1 MTQEPDP
8 DPSPAAYVSTKPQRT
23 NPITAVVKAGQLIPL
38 LIFFVFTNGVAQSL
52 SSGQRPWAGAGGA
65 LIVVAFM
72 VFQYLSW
79 TRFTY
84 WFDADGDLRI
94 SSGILQVSQRR
105 VQLSR
110 LQSVEVTQ
118 PLLARLFG
126 LADVRPEVA
135 GAERRHLVIGYLT
148 LERAYALRAELLAR
162 AAGVRAPEPE
172 TPAPVAPEN
181 ALLSVPTAVVLE
193 SSLLSP
199 AALVAVV
206 VIVVM
211 IVFSILSQN
220 PVGMIPVFIAVIA
233 PLAGAI
239 NPFLTYFGF
248 TVAESPDG
256 LRLRFGL
263 TSHQLQTVPPGRVQA
278 VRIEAPVLWRHR
290 GWVRVVINVAGSPEQ
305 SETRDHPRVL
315 LPAGPIEVAHMLVQR
330 VLPGVDIQ
338 ALPMSSVPRSARWR
352 APLQRRRLA
361 AGSDDAVFVARHGW
375 LVPAWDA
382 VPHARVQSVRVSQ
395 GPWQRRLGLA
405 TVHLDST
412 PGPIKP
418 QAAHRATDEARVM
431 AEAQIVASRQAR
443 RNAPPERW
451 MRPPSSSGEATP

>member
-1 MTQEPDP
+1 MPTAPRR
-8 DPSPAAYVSTKPQRT
+8 S
-23 NPITAVVKAGQLIPL
+23 NPITAAVKAGQLIPIL
-38 LIFFVFTNGVAQSL
+38 VLFVFTNGLAQEV
-52 SSGQRPWAGAGGA
+52 SSGQRPWVGVGGA
-65 LIVVAFM
+65 LIVLAFM
-72 VFQYLSW
+72 AFQYLSW

-110 LQSVEVTQ
+110 LQSVDVTQ

-126 LADVRPEVA
+126 LAEVRPEVA
-135 GAERRHLVIGYLT
+135 GTERRHLVIGYLT
-148 LERAYALRAELLAR
+148 LDQAHALRAELLAR

-181 ALLSVPTAVVLE
+181 ALLSVPTSVVLE

-199 AALVAVV
+199 AALVAGI

-211 IVFSILSQN
+211 IVVTIVSRN
-220 PVGMIPVFIAVIA
+220 PVGMVPVFIAVIA

-305 SETRDHPRVL
+305 SEQRDHPRVL
-315 LPAGPIEVAHMLVQR
+315 LPAGPLDVAHLLVQR

-352 APLQRRRLA
+352 APLQGRRLA

-375 LVPAWDA
+375 LVPTWDA

-418 QAAHRATDEARVM
+418 HAAQRAADEARVM
-431 AEAQIVASRQAR
+431 AETQIAASRRAR
-443 RNAPPERW
+443 LHAPPDRW
-451 MRPPSSSGEATP
+451 MRPPNTGEVTP

>member
-1 MTQEPDP
+1 MTQQPDP
-8 DPSPAAYVSTKPQRT
+8 EPARGGFVPTTPQRT
-23 NPITAVVKAGQLIPL
+23 NPITAAVKAGQLIPIL
-38 LIFFVFTNGVAQSL
+38 VFFVFTNGLAQEA
-52 SSGQRPWAGAGGA
+52 SSGQRPWIGVGGA
-65 LIVVAFM
+65 FIVVAFM
-72 VFQYLSW
+72 VSQFLSW

-84 WFDADGDLRI
+84 WFDGDGDLRI
-94 SSGILQVSQRR
+94 SSGIFQVSERR

-126 LADVRPEVA
+126 LAEVRPEVA
-135 GAERRHLVIGYLT
+135 GTERRHLVIGYLT
-148 LERAYALRAELLAR
+148 LDDATALRAELLAR
-162 AAGVRAPEPE
+162 AAGVRGAEPE
-172 TPAPVAPEN
+172 TPAPIAPEN
-181 ALLSVPTAVVLE
+181 QLLTVPTSVVLE

-199 AALVAVV
+199 AALVAG
-206 VIVVM
+206 VIVAVVLVVT
-211 IVFSILSQN
+211 IVSRN
-220 PVGMIPVFIAVIA
+220 PVGMVPIVIAVVT
-233 PLAGAI
+233 PLVGAI

-278 VRIEAPVLWRHR
+278 IRIEAPVLWRHR

-315 LPAGPIEVAHMLVQR
+315 LPAGPIEVAHLLVQR

-375 LVPAWDA
+375 LVPTWDA

-418 QAAHRATDEARVM
+418 HALHRAADEARVM
-431 AEAQIVASRQAR
+431 AEAQIAASRRAR
-443 RNAPPERW
+443 RDAPPQRW
-451 MRPPSSSGEATP
+451 MSPPATGEVTS